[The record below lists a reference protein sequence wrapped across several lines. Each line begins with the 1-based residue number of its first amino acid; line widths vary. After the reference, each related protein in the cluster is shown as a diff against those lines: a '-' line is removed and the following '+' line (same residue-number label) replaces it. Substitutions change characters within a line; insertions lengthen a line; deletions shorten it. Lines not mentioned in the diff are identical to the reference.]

1 MSIKADF
8 SFCCQYCNDLQ
19 LVYVKKKQHFQA
31 CPSPPPPLPAIL
43 GGGLCYSESFHPVP
57 KKIAEFTLSA
67 VQELPEVGGK
77 GGPGWGGQVQTNA
90 VGRSIM
96 KHTNTQLCVD
106 SLPLFS
112 PSRHNRPLIPLRSAH
127 GGQTVPVQQRQP
139 HLVEPNSGIIWDY
152 GRRRIEQRAC
162 WIPHCTDVTRLRLRK
177 AELL

>member
-1 MSIKADF
+1 MSKKNNTF
-8 SFCCQYCNDLQ
+8 R
-19 LVYVKKKQHFQA
+19 LVQA
-31 CPSPPPPLPAIL
+31 LPLPCPLSSGEDCVTLKAFIPFPKRL
-43 GGGLCYSESFHPVP
+43 LNSRCLLSKSSLKWEGKVVRGG
-57 KKIAEFTLSA
+57 
-67 VQELPEVGGK
+67 
-77 GGPGWGGQVQTNA
+77 GGQVQTNA